1 METRKIYLEENEFIN
16 LSNKEYT
23 VIKIIKK
30 GKDDW
35 LSDVGGIVILLK
47 MKGVYMNLY
56 KLFLIEIY
64 QMIQDGVYN
73 VCLRKIVEPTVD
85 HSYIMENC
93 A

>member
-23 VIKIIKK
+23 VI
-30 GKDDW
+30 
-35 LSDVGGIVILLK
+35 
-47 MKGVYMNLY
+47 GVYMNLY
-56 KLFLIEIY
+56 TLFLIESY